1 MVRYDDWI
9 ADTLALESVNVAQT
23 TMSSLLDSPFAVFVI
38 SLVAQGAA
46 AYVGNFLRGRRRP
59 VGKDEGEDLAIVEAA
74 VLTLLALIIGF
85 SFSMAVTRYDQR
97 KNYEEAEA
105 NAIGTE
111 YVRADL
117 LPAET
122 ASGIRDLLRTY
133 LDQRIAFY
141 LKRDQYP
148 TGQPDTEI
156 ARLQAALWAGI
167 LPAANAQP
175 SLVIVLAV
183 SGMNDVFNS
192 QSRTQ
197 GAWWNRI
204 PVAAWSLMGL
214 IAISCNFLL
223 GYGEHRRGALLLL
236 VLPIIV
242 SISFL
247 LIADIDSPHG
257 GIIRVLPHSLISL
270 SETLK
275 ATTAPK

>member
-270 SETLK
+270 S
-275 ATTAPK
+275 

>member
-1 MVRYDDWI
+1 
-9 ADTLALESVNVAQT
+9 
-23 TMSSLLDSPFAVFVI
+23 
-38 SLVAQGAA
+38 
-46 AYVGNFLRGRRRP
+46 
-59 VGKDEGEDLAIVEAA
+59 
-74 VLTLLALIIGF
+74 
-85 SFSMAVTRYDQR
+85 MAVTRYDQR

-156 ARLQAALWAGI
+156 ARLQATLWAGI

-197 GAWWNRI
+197 ASLVEPHPRGSVVVDGTDCNLLQFPARLWRASERCASASCPANNR
-204 PVAAWSLMGL
+204 L
-214 IAISCNFLL
+214 NFLL
-223 GYGEHRRGALLLL
+223 AYRRHRQPAWRNHPRTPA
-236 VLPIIV
+236 
-242 SISFL
+242 
-247 LIADIDSPHG
+247 
-257 GIIRVLPHSLISL
+257 
-270 SETLK
+270 
-275 ATTAPK
+275 